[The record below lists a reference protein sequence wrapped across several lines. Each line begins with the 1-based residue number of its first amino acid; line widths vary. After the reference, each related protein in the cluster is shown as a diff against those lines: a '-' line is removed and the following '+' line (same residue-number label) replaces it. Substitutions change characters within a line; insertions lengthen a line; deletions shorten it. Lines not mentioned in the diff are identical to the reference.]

1 MNLTKSELRQLIKE
15 SLIVESSKK
24 KFNKL
29 IEQGKIPEED
39 FNQMWNG
46 KRNKFN
52 PPFNDDLYRMI
63 VYNTYA
69 AEQNHSIDDFKNNY
83 EYIKQKVLSPFASS
97 GRALA
102 PVTVPGIGIFDV
114 SKSLNDK
121 TTTYDEIMEYAE
133 YKDSVSV
140 KKSNVLQEII
150 DDAVA
155 GKPNQHL
162 ELIYKD
168 NNWIFLYPKS
178 YKGSIAVSR
187 MGGDLKYYGNATSQ
201 NSSIGRIPWCIA
213 PDSVGNMFLN
223 YHRRMNLHMYI
234 GTKLG
239 NSYRNNDKN
248 RKVCLSFLKKHGYV
262 DLASGNSTVNA
273 KNKDLSQNEAKLIVG
288 ARILSALEKDAKRP
302 ERLEIDEISYYK
314 SVNVPQYQNIEA
326 AIDTN
331 NDNDLQRFLKESGSI
346 ARHTENVE
354 LLKYIYLKYGVTSLK
369 SEDYIDDNFNV
380 VNTGGV
386 SLKEIEKNPL
396 FNTSFLQSLNVEISS
411 LPPRHMMIINPRFI
425 EAVCTKAMNKITG
438 GYQDQNTE
446 ASATLEIL
454 SKMQIST
461 TTSRKF
467 QDMLALKLVEL
478 FSGGGDYY
486 HRNYILNFLNFDK
499 AFADLVFS
507 KLDKD
512 KIKDI
517 VNKGSRYNTTQLA
530 NHPRVYGILYDST
543 QEVYSEY
550 RTKYKA
556 ELAELRKSGK
566 RPEPHKDPRVSP
578 ASITKV
584 FIPPAEI
591 VKIIDNE
598 QGYTERFILACINQY
613 ISHNYNDNMNLSDQE
628 AAYVKNRI
636 LEFYHSQ
643 GKAIK
648 KIMLKTMN
656 SDNLIKLGPDEI
668 ARLIY
673 ELYKNDIEGYPK
685 FGNTNYDDKLLQ
697 YPLED
702 KNIAFIGAYFS
713 TVQKHVL
720 QEINQDRNVIMKIL
734 ELGDSKHL
742 IIGKLAGVCFGK
754 NVRNFNS
761 ALSFVAMEKIL
772 SGDDYDNNLIYALV
786 SLPEV
791 VESEMYDN
799 TVYKILNGKDQ
810 TKKEI
815 LLYIISTSV
824 RGEVLTKAQSVNVA
838 SVVFDNLDT
847 FYNDKQMA
855 SNAAQS
861 IFKFLTN
868 DQKLKMLYKD
878 DGTPEMDVIIR
889 ANSAAALIKSMKSFY
904 YNLIDIGNQYDEN
917 LDIPEADVINFDQY
931 LKYLF
936 LIIGT
941 KWGASMSGVPFPGIY
956 GGTISNHE
964 KMYYSNQ
971 IIGRK
976 IKLEDYFD
984 KQAQAIDMNRNKA
997 MFEMYFNLS
1006 PRVNSGNQDGFNI
1019 QEIPAEGDYVE
1030 IARYLEALFK

>member
-15 SLIVESSKK
+15 SLIIESSKK

-121 TTTYDEIMEYAE
+121 TTTYDEIMVNAE
-133 YKDSVSV
+133 DKDSVSV

-168 NNWIFLYPKS
+168 NKWIFLYPKS

-273 KNKDLSQNEAKLIVG
+273 RNNDLSQNEAKLIVG
-288 ARILSALEKDAKRP
+288 AGILSALEKDAKRP

-326 AIDTN
+326 ATDTN
-331 NDNDLQRFLKESGSI
+331 NDNDFQRFLQESGSM

-354 LLKYIYLKYGVTSLK
+354 LLKYIYLKYGVTSSK
-369 SEDYIDDNFNV
+369 SEEYVDEWGAT
-380 VNTGGV
+380 VNSQTKV
-386 SLKEIEKNPL
+386 LLEIEKNPL
-396 FNTSFLQSLNVEISS
+396 FNTSFLKSLDMEIRR
-411 LPPRHMMIINPRFI
+411 LPPRHAMMVDPRFI
-425 EAVCTKAMNKITG
+425 ESVCTRAMNKITG
-438 GYQDQNTE
+438 KYQDQKTE
-446 ASATLEIL
+446 ASATLETL
-454 SKMQIST
+454 SKMQVST

-467 QDMLALKLVEL
+467 QDRLALKLVEL

-507 KLDKD
+507 KLNKE
-512 KIKDI
+512 KIKKIIDS
-517 VNKGSRYNTTQLA
+517 GSRYNITQLVK
-530 NHPRVYGILYDST
+530 HPRVYGILYDNT

-550 RTKYKA
+550 ITAYKE
-556 ELAELRKSGK
+556 ELRELRKGTKK
-566 RPEPHKDPRVSP
+566 RPEPHRDPRVTASP
-578 ASITKV
+578 VI
-584 FIPPAEI
+584 FIPPEEI

-598 QGYTERFILACINQY
+598 QGYTERFIVACINQY
-613 ISHNYNDNMNLSDQE
+613 ISHNYNDNINLSDQE
-628 AAYVKNRI
+628 VTYVKNRI
-636 LEFYHSQ
+636 LEFYYSQ

-656 SDNLIKLGPDEI
+656 VDNLIKLDADEI
-668 ARLIY
+668 ANLIY
-673 ELYKNDIEGYPK
+673 ELHKNDIEGYLK
-685 FGNTNYDDKLLQ
+685 FGHTSYDGAILQ
-697 YPLED
+697 YPQED
-702 KNIAFIGAYFS
+702 KN
-713 TVQKHVL
+713 
-720 QEINQDRNVIMKIL
+720 
-734 ELGDSKHL
+734 
-742 IIGKLAGVCFGK
+742 
-754 NVRNFNS
+754 
-761 ALSFVAMEKIL
+761 
-772 SGDDYDNNLIYALV
+772 
-786 SLPEV
+786 
-791 VESEMYDN
+791 
-799 TVYKILNGKDQ
+799 
-810 TKKEI
+810 
-815 LLYIISTSV
+815 
-824 RGEVLTKAQSVNVA
+824 
-838 SVVFDNLDT
+838 
-847 FYNDKQMA
+847 
-855 SNAAQS
+855 
-861 IFKFLTN
+861 
-868 DQKLKMLYKD
+868 
-878 DGTPEMDVIIR
+878 
-889 ANSAAALIKSMKSFY
+889 
-904 YNLIDIGNQYDEN
+904 
-917 LDIPEADVINFDQY
+917 
-931 LKYLF
+931 
-936 LIIGT
+936 
-941 KWGASMSGVPFPGIY
+941 
-956 GGTISNHE
+956 
-964 KMYYSNQ
+964 
-971 IIGRK
+971 
-976 IKLEDYFD
+976 
-984 KQAQAIDMNRNKA
+984 
-997 MFEMYFNLS
+997 MYF
-1006 PRVNSGNQDGFNI
+1006 I
-1019 QEIPAEGDYVE
+1019 
-1030 IARYLEALFK
+1030 